1 MMPWKFDG
9 ASTKGGTGARRDWV
23 DEGNVPIYI
32 FQEEPDRVRFLLE
45 EPDFAAIAE
54 ERSVTPDEAQEI
66 AYTQLMW
73 ERWYMPVPQWEHV
86 IPSIPGKRYFST
98 QACLGMQVCPMC
110 AENQAAKDR
119 GVAENKMLPFPVR
132 KRFLAP
138 AWVSRLNKVLWVKQ
152 SQEFWEEV
160 GQYIEKNG
168 TDIEFDIYK
177 TGKGFNTKYKSIYV
191 GKAKGKAKEPELAP
205 DEMDFT
211 PSDEDMARKLG
222 QETSN
227 PTSGASSGGGA
238 RKTEKPKSS
247 SDDSSD
253 DTGEETKPSALS
265 GDSEDPG
272 EFVIPFGSHKGKSV
286 RELFDSG
293 EVQYLQF
300 LESRSSGLVQET
312 VSAFLKEEM
321 G

>member
-1 MMPWKFDG
+1 MPWKFDG
-9 ASTKGGTGARRDWV
+9 ASTKGGGTGAKRDWV
-23 DEGNVPIYI
+23 DEGNVPVYI
-32 FQEEPDRVRFLLE
+32 FQTEPDRVRFLLE
-45 EPDFAAIAE
+45 DPDFAKIAE
-54 ERSVTPDEAQEI
+54 DRGITLDEAQEI
-66 AYTQLMW
+66 AFTQLLW
-73 ERWYMPVPQWEHV
+73 ERWIMPVPQWEHV

-98 QACLGMQVCPMC
+98 QACLGMQTCPLC
-110 AENQAAKDR
+110 AENQEAKEN
-119 GVAENKMLPFPVR
+119 GVTENKMLPFPVR

-138 AWVSRLNKVLWVKQ
+138 AWVPRLKKVLWVKQ

-177 TGKGFNTKYKSIYV
+177 MGKGFNTKYKSIYV
-191 GKAKGKAKEPELAP
+191 GKAKGKPQEPDLAP
-205 DEMDFT
+205 DEMDFR
-211 PSDEDMARKLG
+211 PSEEDMARKLG
-222 QETSN
+222 QAAAN
-227 PTSGASSGGGA
+227 PTAGATSGGG
-238 RKTEKPKSS
+238 EKKSAKPSTS
-247 SDDSSD
+247 SDDSSE
-253 DTGEETKPSALS
+253 DTGAETKPSGPS

-272 EFVIPFGSHKGKSV
+272 DFVIPFGSHKGKSV